1 MAKIVELETDQKE
14 VDEALKQN
22 ANPTPPA
29 NPQNEMQ
36 KVMDATMK
44 RVYAIGL
51 SEGMKVMCGLVIET
65 LNKNAHLNPQRQLAV
80 LRQTLNKHIA
90 KQNEFAE
97 KQKAAQT
104 INSENQEQKAEQ
116 PVEQAAPKNEVKN
129 NG

>member
-1 MAKIVELETDQKE
+1 MAKIVELETDQRE
-14 VDEALKQN
+14 VDEAIKQN

-36 KVMDATMK
+36 KVMDATLK

-51 SEGMKVMCGLVIET
+51 SEGMKVMCGVVIET
-65 LNKNAHLNPQRQLAV
+65 LNKNAHLNPAKQLAI
-80 LRQTLNKHIA
+80 LRQTLNKHVA

-104 INSENQEQKAEQ
+104 TNSENQVGNNNNADRKEND
-116 PVEQAAPKNEVKN
+116 NETVPQ
-129 NG
+129 